1 MSGPAAISGDGRSI
15 LLLGNYRPG
24 LALARRFAEDGYRVI
39 VGSEGCEGGCEHSRF
54 VEEIW
59 EQSVGPDQGEAFVQ
73 SLAGFCAT
81 RPELAAVFPVSEDY
95 VRLLA
100 RPEHQA
106 ALGDLPPLIM
116 VAPALVDACLDK
128 LGMMTLA
135 QKAGVPTA
143 AFAQV
148 DDPAAY
154 TAALDRLGVPLVI
167 RPAHSSNRID
177 GRKAVIVDDR
187 SEADALTIDWA
198 TQKQGLILQRKAE
211 GVRHNFYFAAYRGQL
226 IRCLHA
232 VITRTDRVDDTGLAV
247 EGVTIAPDPGIRGQT
262 EALVAA
268 LDYHGIGCAQ
278 FLVDSTSGTTSF
290 LEINPRIAGN
300 HAVPDYAGLDL
311 GGFLLDIGLG
321 RTPDLTPVTGMA
333 GIRYV
338 WTSGD
343 MLAAKESWLRGE
355 ISGAAALLW
364 LGRVVIAGIWA
375 NVHIVFSWSDP
386 NPGLRALWAVL
397 PRLNRWQK
405 PKDRADKNWTEDAG
419 PLAARRM
426 QS

>member
-1 MSGPAAISGDGRSI
+1 MGGRAAIKGDSRSI

-24 LALARRFAEDGYRVI
+24 LALARRLAEDGYRVI

-54 VEEIW
+54 VAEIW
-59 EQSVGPDQGEAFVQ
+59 EQSVGPGQGEAFVQ
-73 SLAGFCAT
+73 ALVGFCAT
-81 RPELAAVFPVSEDY
+81 RPEIAAVFPVSEDY

-100 RPEHQA
+100 RAEHQA
-106 ALGDLPPLIM
+106 ALDDLPPLIM
-116 VAPALVDACLDK
+116 VQPALVNACLDK

-135 QKAGVPTA
+135 EKTGVPTA

-154 TAALDRLGVPLVI
+154 AAALDRLGVPLVI

-187 SEADALTIDWA
+187 AEADALTIDWT

-226 IRCLHA
+226 VRCLHA

-247 EGVTIAPDPGIRGQT
+247 EGVTIAPDPAIRAQT

-268 LDYHGIGCAQ
+268 LDYTGIGCAQ
-278 FLVDSTSGTTSF
+278 FLVDATNGTTSF

-311 GGFLLDIGLG
+311 GGFLLDLGLG

-355 ISGAAALLW
+355 VSGATALVW
-364 LGRVVIAGIWA
+364 LGRAVIAGIWA

-386 NPGLRALWAVL
+386 NPGFRALWSVL
-397 PRLNRWQK
+397 PRLNRWHR
-405 PKDRADKNWTEDAG
+405 PNDRTGKDWAEDAG
-419 PLAARRM
+419 PLAPRRM